1 MKPLSPATEPS
12 PRVSEGKSI
21 APAPLIRSGWEKS
34 AQSLLKS
41 TARSFYLSLH
51 FLPTQVRAPLGLA
64 YLLARA
70 TDTIADSSNSPLA
83 ERLRAL
89 DGVQSLLRLMERSEE
104 GYQSAETITDTAT
117 SILKNISAADAGEG
131 LLLKETPALLQILN
145 TLPPHL
151 CAQINQVLET
161 IIAGQRS
168 DLLRFGYAL
177 ESAPQALQLRQD
189 TIAYAYAVAGCVGE
203 FWTRL
208 CNAQV
213 PNYARI
219 PLDSL
224 LEHGRLFGQGL
235 QLVNILRDMPADLR
249 TGRCYLPSEEL
260 DALGLTPSQLIS
272 EPIKARP
279 LVNSWIEQAR
289 EWLGHGAKYVQG
301 INGRRLRF
309 SVSLPRLIGEQ
320 TLDLIQK
327 TRPLE
332 TSLRVRVPRTNIY
345 ACALRAIAESFSP

>member
-1 MKPLSPATEPS
+1 MVSTE
-12 PRVSEGKSI
+12 
-21 APAPLIRSGWEKS
+21 
-34 AQSLLKS
+34 
-41 TARSFYLSLH
+41 
-51 FLPTQVRAPLGLA
+51 
-64 YLLARA
+64 
-70 TDTIADSSNSPLA
+70 
-83 ERLRAL
+83 
-89 DGVQSLLRLMERSEE
+89 EE
-104 GYQSAETITDTAT
+104 YQFAETVIDTAT

-151 CAQINQVLET
+151 CAEVNQVLET
-161 IIAGQRS
+161 IIAGQRL
-168 DLLRFGYAL
+168 DLIRFGYSS
-177 ESAPQALQLRQD
+177 ESAPQALQLRND
-189 TIAYAYAVAGCVGE
+189 TIGYTYAVAGCVGE

-208 CNAQV
+208 CNALV

-219 PLDSL
+219 PLDL
-224 LEHGRLFGQGL
+224 LREHGRFFGQGL

-279 LVNSWIEQAR
+279 LINSWIAQAR
-289 EWLGHGAKYVQG
+289 EWLAHGAKYVQG

-332 TSLRVRVPRTNIY
+332 TSRRVRVPRTNIY
-345 ACALRAIAESFSP
+345 VCALKAIAESFDP